1 MLEQSVRPWF
11 QRYFINK
18 VANILSAL
26 NIKPNSLTILSLI
39 TGFIS
44 AIFILYLP
52 WLAVVFLLVSGYL
65 DVLDGSVARIQKS
78 SSSFGT
84 MLDIL
89 SDRFVESVVIIA
101 IFIFQP
107 QIAWVGLIMMMS
119 IIVCISSFLLVGI
132 FSQQESS
139 KSFYYS
145 PGLMERAETFI
156 FFIIMILLP
165 STVLW
170 LGILFTVLVLWTTFY
185 RVYEF
190 YNQIKVKDEENKYI

>member
-11 QRYFINK
+11 QKYFINA
-18 VANILSAL
+18 VATSLSAL
-26 NIKPNSLTILSLI
+26 NIKPNTLTILSLI

-44 AIFILYLP
+44 AILVLWVP
-52 WLAVVFLLVSGYL
+52 WLAVIFLLISGYL
-65 DVLDGSVARIQKS
+65 DVLDGSVARLQKS
-78 SSSFGT
+78 NSPLGT

-89 SDRFVESVVIIA
+89 SDRFVESFIIIA
-101 IFIFQP
+101 IFIYQP
-107 QIAWVGLIMMMS
+107 KIAWVGLIMMMS

-132 FSQQESS
+132 FSQQQSS

-156 FFIIMILLP
+156 FFIVMILLP
-165 STVLW
+165 STVLP

-190 YNQIKVKDEENKYI
+190 YNQTKV

>member
-89 SDRFVESVVIIA
+89 SDRFVESFVIIA

-165 STVLW
+165 STILW

-190 YNQIKVKDEENKYI
+190 YNQIKV